1 MNLNV
6 FFLLLMDF
14 YDGILIM
21 LLTNVGVPP
30 ESEKKETGDNEK
42 VKANADKDKESED
55 DLELVRDCQKESGD
69 QSMEDLGWEGG
80 VRIHLEQRQKPGVKH
95 F

>member
-1 MNLNV
+1 M
-6 FFLLLMDF
+6 MWS
-14 YDGILIM
+14 
-21 LLTNVGVPP
+21 LLTHVRVPP
-30 ESEKKETGDNEK
+30 ESENKETGDNEE
-42 VKANADKDKESED
+42 VKANADKDEESED

-80 VRIHLEQRQKPGVKH
+80 VRVHLEQRQEPGVKH